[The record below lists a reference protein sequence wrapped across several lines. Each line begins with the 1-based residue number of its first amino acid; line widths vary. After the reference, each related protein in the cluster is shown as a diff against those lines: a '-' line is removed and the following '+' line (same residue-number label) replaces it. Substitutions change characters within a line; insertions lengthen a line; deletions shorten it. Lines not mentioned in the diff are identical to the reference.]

1 MKRIQSVDF
10 ARGLVMVIMA
20 LDHVRDLMHTNAFT
34 QDPTDL
40 NTTTPVL
47 FFTRWITHLCAPTF
61 VFLSGVSVYLP
72 LRTTKNLDEVR
83 SFLFK
88 RGLWLLFLEVTV
100 VNFGIWFDIHF
111 QTVMFQVIGA
121 IGFGFII
128 LSLLLK
134 FTTQYVGKIGFLI
147 LILYPLLA
155 FVPFSESIRNSV
167 GILFFPSLIP
177 IGPSFTFFM
186 SYPPIPWLA
195 IMLLGFGFGRLFLDK
210 NNKAIFLKYG
220 LIFLVLFVI
229 LRVIDIY
236 GDPAHWSLQ
245 KSLVYTLLSFFNVS
259 KYPPSPL
266 YVFVTLGIIFLKM
279 WWAEGRT
286 NKLIDIMKVYG
297 KVPLF
302 YYLIHWYIVHLTM
315 FVIVFAKG
323 YKVSDLVFGPFK
335 FGRPETGGGVS
346 LLYVYLIWLAIVALM
361 YPLCKW
367 YGAYKEANKSKA
379 WLRYL

>member
-1 MKRIQSVDF
+1 MKRIQSIDF

-20 LDHVRDLMHTNAFT
+20 LDHVRDLMHTDAFT

-40 NTTTPVL
+40 NTTTPIL

-61 VFLSGVSVYLP
+61 VFLSGVSVFMSLESS
-72 LRTTKNLDEVR
+72 KNLAEVR

-111 QTVMFQVIGA
+111 QTIMFQVIGA
-121 IGFGFII
+121 IGFGFIVI
-128 LSLLLK
+128 GFLLK
-134 FTTQYVGKIGFLI
+134 FSTSGIGRVGFFL
-147 LILYPLLA
+147 LLLYPLLA
-155 FVPFSESIRNSV
+155 LVPFSDGIRNSL
-167 GILFFPSLIP
+167 GILFFPALIP
-177 IGPSFTFFM
+177 VGAKFTFFM

-195 IMLLGFGFGRLFLDK
+195 IMMLGFGFGPVFLDK
-210 NNKAIFLKYG
+210 SSKSLFLKYG
-220 LIFLVLFVI
+220 LISLGLFSVVRLVN
-229 LRVIDIY
+229 IY
-236 GDPAHWSLQ
+236 GDPALWSVQ
-245 KSLVYTLLSFFNVS
+245 KNAVYTLLSFFNVS

-266 YVFVTLGIIFLKM
+266 YVFVTLGVIFLKM
-279 WWAEGRT
+279 WWAEGRN
-286 NKLIDIMKVYG
+286 NKLIEIMKIYG

-302 YYLIHWYIVHLTM
+302 YYLIHWYVVHLTM
-315 FVIVFAKG
+315 FAIVFVKG

-335 FGRPETGGGVS
+335 FGRPESGGGVS
-346 LLYVYLIWLAIVALM
+346 LSYVYLIWLVIVILM

-367 YGAYKEANKSKA
+367 YGTYKEANKSKT

>member
-1 MKRIQSVDF
+1 MKRIQSIDF

-20 LDHVRDLMHTNAFT
+20 LDHVRDLMHTDAFT

-40 NTTTPVL
+40 NTTTPIL

-61 VFLSGVSVYLP
+61 VFLSGVSVYMSMESS
-72 LRTTKNLDEVR
+72 KNLDEV
-83 SFLFK
+83 SKFLFK
-88 RGLWLLFLEVTV
+88 RGLWLLLLEVTI

-121 IGFGFII
+121 IGFGFVV
-128 LSLLLK
+128 LSFLLK
-134 FTTQYVGKIGFLI
+134 FTTQYVGKIGLLV

-155 FVPFSESIRNSV
+155 FISFSDSIRNSA
-167 GILFFPSLIP
+167 GILFFPALIP
-177 IGPSFTFFM
+177 IGSSFTFFM
-186 SYPPIPWLA
+186 SYPPVPWLA
-195 IMLLGFGFGRLFLDK
+195 IMMLGFGFGRLFLDK
-210 NNKAIFLKYG
+210 NNKALFLKYG
-220 LIFLVLFVI
+220 LISLGLFMM

-236 GDPAHWSLQ
+236 GDPAHWSVQ
-245 KSLVYTLLSFFNVS
+245 KNSIYTLLSFFNVS

-286 NKLIDIMKVYG
+286 NRLIEIMKVYG

-302 YYLIHWYIVHLTM
+302 YYLIHWYVVHLTM
-315 FVIVFAKG
+315 FALVFAKG

-346 LLYVYLIWLAIVALM
+346 LPYVYLIWLAIVVLM

-367 YGAYKEANKSKA
+367 YGAYKEANKSKT

>member
-1 MKRIQSVDF
+1 MKRIQSIDF

-20 LDHVRDLMHTNAFT
+20 LDHVRDLMHTDAFT

-40 NTTTPVL
+40 NTTTPML

-61 VFLSGVSVYLP
+61 VFLSGVSVYMSLESS
-72 LRTTKNLDEVR
+72 KNLDELR
-83 SFLFK
+83 KFLFK
-88 RGLWLLFLEVTV
+88 RGIWLLFLEITV

-111 QTVMFQVIGA
+111 QTIMFQVIGA

-134 FTTQYVGKIGFLI
+134 FTNKYVGKIGFLI

-155 FVPFSESIRNSV
+155 FVPFSESIRNSM
-167 GILFFPSLIP
+167 GILFFPGLIP
-177 IGPSFTFFM
+177 IGPSFTLFI

-195 IMLLGFGFGRLFLDK
+195 IMLLGFGFGRLFLEK
-210 NNKAIFLKYG
+210 NNKALFLKYG
-220 LIFLVLFVI
+220 LIFLVMFVT
-229 LRVIDIY
+229 LRLIDIY

-245 KSLVYTLLSFFNVS
+245 KSPVYTLLSFFNVS
-259 KYPPSPL
+259 KYPPSSL

-286 NKLIDIMKVYG
+286 NKLIDILKVYG

-315 FVIVFAKG
+315 FAIVFAKG

-346 LLYVYLIWLAIVALM
+346 LPYIYLIWLAIVVLM

-367 YGAYKEANKSKA
+367 YGRYKEANKSKT

>member
-1 MKRIQSVDF
+1 MKRIQSIDF

-20 LDHVRDLMHTNAFT
+20 LDHVRDLMHNDAFI

-40 NTTTPVL
+40 NTTTPIL

-61 VFLSGVSVYLP
+61 VFLSGVSVYMSFDSI
-72 LRTTKNLDEVR
+72 KNLDEVR
-83 SFLFK
+83 RFLLK
-88 RGLWLLFLEVTV
+88 RGLWLLLLEFTV

-111 QTVMFQVIGA
+111 QTIMFQVIGT
-121 IGFGFII
+121 IGLGFVL
-128 LSLLLK
+128 LSFLLK
-134 FTTQYVGKIGFLI
+134 FTTSYIGKIGFLL

-155 FVPFSESIRNSV
+155 LIPFSDGIRNSA

-177 IGPSFTFFM
+177 VGESLTFFM

-195 IMLLGFGFGRLFLDK
+195 IMMLGFGFGRLFLDK
-210 NNKAIFLKYG
+210 NKKVLFLKYG
-220 LIFLVLFVI
+220 LIFLVLFLV
-229 LRVIDIY
+229 LRAINIY
-236 GDPAHWSLQ
+236 GDPALWSVQ
-245 KSLVYTLLSFFNVS
+245 KNSVYTLLSFFNVS

-266 YVFVTLGIIFLKM
+266 YFFVTLGVVFLLV
-279 WWAEGRT
+279 WLAEGRS
-286 NKLIDIMKVYG
+286 NKLIEILKVYG

-315 FVIVFAKG
+315 FAIVFAKG
-323 YKVSDLVFGPFK
+323 YTVSDLVFGPFK

-346 LLYVYLIWLAIVALM
+346 LPYVYLIWLAIVVLM

-367 YGAYKEANKSKA
+367 YGAYKEANKSKT